1 MAEESGRGRRSSD
14 QIKVSDSSAISM
26 PIRNLISIV
35 AAVSVGV
42 WAFFGIQ
49 ERLNKLETFEQLIRK
64 DLKQAVSTLEADINK
79 NNEFRIKWPR
89 GELGQAS
96 ADQEQYLLIEH
107 LSGQVE
113 KIQTRIEEGMS
124 NGVNIKRLQTDMKEV
139 RVAVEKLKDKQRG
152 LMNGTSNPP

>member
-14 QIKVSDSSAISM
+14 QIKVSDSAAISM

-42 WAFFGIQ
+42 WAFFGVQ

-64 DLKQAVSTLEADINK
+64 DLDQAVSTLEADINK

-96 ADQEQYLLIEH
+96 AAQEQYLLIEH

-124 NGVNIKRLQTDMKEV
+124 NGVNIKRLQADMKEV
-139 RVAVEKLKDKQRG
+139 RDAVEKLKDKQRG
-152 LMNGTSNPP
+152 LMNGTSSPP

>member
-1 MAEESGRGRRSSD
+1 MAEEQGRGRRSSD
-14 QIKVSDSSAISM
+14 QIRVSDSSAISM

-35 AAVSVGV
+35 AAVSIGV
-42 WAFFGIQ
+42 WAFFGVQ

-64 DLKQAVSTLEADINK
+64 DLDQAIATLEADIGK

-113 KIQTRIEEGMS
+113 KIQNRLESGMS
-124 NGVNIKRLQTDMKEV
+124 NGVNIKRLQEDVQTLRSD
-139 RVAVEKLKDKQRG
+139 VEKLKDKQRG
-152 LMNGTSNPP
+152 LMNGSGGM

>member
-1 MAEESGRGRRSSD
+1 MSSD
-14 QIKVSDSSAISM
+14 DSLKVSDSSAIAM

-35 AAVSVGV
+35 LAVAVGV
-42 WAFFGIQ
+42 WAWFGVQ
-49 ERLNKLETFEQLIRK
+49 ERLNKLELFEQLIRK
-64 DLKQAVSTLEADINK
+64 DLETGFKELKADIDK

-107 LSGQVE
+107 LSGQVD

-124 NGVNIKRLQTDMKEV
+124 NGVNIVRLQEDTKTIRID
-139 RVAVEKLKDKQRG
+139 VEKLKDKQRG
-152 LMNGTSNPP
+152 LINGDKK

>member
-1 MAEESGRGRRSSD
+1 MAEEGRGRRNSD
-14 QIKVSDSSAISM
+14 LRVSDTSAISM

-42 WAFFGIQ
+42 WAFFGVQ

-64 DLKQAVSTLEADINK
+64 DLEQGVATLKADINK

-107 LSGQVE
+107 LGGQVE

-124 NGVNIKRLQTDMKEV
+124 NGVNIKRLQMDMKEV

-152 LMNGTSNPP
+152 LMNGKGR

>member
-1 MAEESGRGRRSSD
+1 MAEESGRGRRTSD
-14 QIKVSDSSAISM
+14 QIRVSDTSAISM

-35 AAVSVGV
+35 AAVSIGV
-42 WAFFGIQ
+42 WAFFGVQ

-113 KIQTRIEEGMS
+113 KIQNRIEAGMS
-124 NGVNIKRLQTDMKEV
+124 NGVNLTRLQQDVKTLRAD
-139 RVAVEKLKDKQRG
+139 VETLKDKQRM
-152 LMNGTSNPP
+152 MNGGSK

>member
-1 MAEESGRGRRSSD
+1 MSSD
-14 QIKVSDSSAISM
+14 DSLKVSDSSAIAM

-35 AAVSVGV
+35 LAVAVGV
-42 WAFFGIQ
+42 WAWFGVQ
-49 ERLNKLETFEQLIRK
+49 ERLNKLELFEQLIRK
-64 DLKQAVSTLEADINK
+64 DLETGFKELKADIDK

-107 LSGQVE
+107 LSGQVD

-124 NGVNIKRLQTDMKEV
+124 NGVNIIRLQEDTKTIRID
-139 RVAVEKLKDKQRG
+139 VEKLKDKQRG
-152 LMNGTSNPP
+152 LINGDKK

>member
-1 MAEESGRGRRSSD
+1 MAEEQGRGRRSSD
-14 QIKVSDSSAISM
+14 QIRVSDSSAISM

-35 AAVSVGV
+35 AAVSIGV
-42 WAFFGIQ
+42 WAFFGVQ

-64 DLKQAVSTLEADINK
+64 DLDQAVSTLEADIGK

-113 KIQTRIEEGMS
+113 KIQNRLESGMS
-124 NGVNIKRLQTDMKEV
+124 NGVNIKRLQEDVQTFRSD
-139 RVAVEKLKDKQRG
+139 VEKLKDKQRG
-152 LMNGTSNPP
+152 LMNGGDG

>member
-1 MAEESGRGRRSSD
+1 MAEEAGRGRRSSD
-14 QIKVSDSSAISM
+14 QIRVSDSSAISM

-35 AAVSVGV
+35 AAVSIGV
-42 WAFFGIQ
+42 WAFFGVQ

-64 DLKQAVSTLEADINK
+64 DLDQAVSTLEADIGK

-113 KIQTRIEEGMS
+113 KIQNRLESGMS
-124 NGVNIKRLQTDMKEV
+124 NGVNIKRLQEDVQTLRSD
-139 RVAVEKLKDKQRG
+139 VEKLKDIQRG
-152 LMNGTSNPP
+152 LMNGGDG

>member
-1 MAEESGRGRRSSD
+1 MAEEQGRGRRSSD
-14 QIKVSDSSAISM
+14 QIRVSDTSAISM

-42 WAFFGIQ
+42 WAFFGVQ

-64 DLKQAVSTLEADINK
+64 DLDQAISTLEAVINK

-113 KIQTRIEEGMS
+113 KIQNRLESGMS
-124 NGVNIKRLQTDMKEV
+124 NGVNIKRLQEDVQTLRGD
-139 RVAVEKLKDKQRG
+139 VEKLKDKQRG
-152 LMNGTSNPP
+152 LMNGGDG

>member
-1 MAEESGRGRRSSD
+1 MAEEQGRGRRSSD
-14 QIKVSDSSAISM
+14 QIRVSDTSAISM

-42 WAFFGIQ
+42 WAFFGVQ

-64 DLKQAVSTLEADINK
+64 DLDQAISTLEADINK

-113 KIQTRIEEGMS
+113 KIQNRLESGMS
-124 NGVNIKRLQTDMKEV
+124 NGVNIKRLQVDVQTLRGD
-139 RVAVEKLKDKQRG
+139 VEKSKDKQRG
-152 LMNGTSNPP
+152 LMNGGDG

>member
-26 PIRNLISIV
+26 PIRNLLSIV

-64 DLKQAVSTLEADINK
+64 DLKQAISTLEADINK

-113 KIQTRIEEGMS
+113 KIQTRIEEGLS

-139 RVAVEKLKDKQRG
+139 RDAVEKLKDKQRG
-152 LMNGTSNPP
+152 LMNGASNSL

>member
-1 MAEESGRGRRSSD
+1 MAEEQGRGRRSSD
-14 QIKVSDSSAISM
+14 QIRVRDSSGISM

-35 AAVSVGV
+35 AAVSIGV
-42 WAFFGIQ
+42 WAFFGVQ

-64 DLKQAVSTLEADINK
+64 DLDQAVSTLEADIGK

-113 KIQTRIEEGMS
+113 KIQNRLESGMS
-124 NGVNIKRLQTDMKEV
+124 NGVNIKRLQEDVQTLRSD
-139 RVAVEKLKDKQRG
+139 VEKLKDKQRG
-152 LMNGTSNPP
+152 LMNGGDG

>member
-64 DLKQAVSTLEADINK
+64 DLDQAISTLEADINK

-124 NGVNIKRLQTDMKEV
+124 NGVNIKRLQADMKEV

-152 LMNGTSNPP
+152 LMNGTSSPP

>member
-14 QIKVSDSSAISM
+14 HIKVSDSSAISM

-64 DLKQAVSTLEADINK
+64 DLDQAISTLEADINK

-124 NGVNIKRLQTDMKEV
+124 NGVNIKRLQADMKEV

-152 LMNGTSNPP
+152 LMNGTSSPP

>member
-1 MAEESGRGRRSSD
+1 MAEADGRGRRRED
-14 QIKVSDSSAISM
+14 EIKISDSAAISM

-35 AAVSVGV
+35 AAVSIGV
-42 WAFFGIQ
+42 WAFFGVQ

-64 DLKQAVSTLEADINK
+64 DLDQAVSTLEADIGK

-113 KIQTRIEEGMS
+113 KIQNRLESGMS
-124 NGVNIKRLQTDMKEV
+124 NGVNIKRLQEDVQTLRSD
-139 RVAVEKLKDKQRG
+139 VEKLKDKQRG
-152 LMNGTSNPP
+152 LMNGGDG

>member
-79 NNEFRIKWPR
+79 NNEFSIKWPR

-113 KIQTRIEEGMS
+113 KIQTRIEQGMS

>member
-1 MAEESGRGRRSSD
+1 MADERGRRSSD

-26 PIRNLISIV
+26 PIRNLLSIV

-64 DLKQAVSTLEADINK
+64 DLKQAISTLEADINK

-113 KIQTRIEEGMS
+113 KIQTRIEEGLS

-139 RVAVEKLKDKQRG
+139 RDAVEKLKDKQRG
-152 LMNGTSNPP
+152 LMNGASNSL

>member
-1 MAEESGRGRRSSD
+1 MAEEQRGRRTSD
-14 QIKVSDSSAISM
+14 QIRVSDTSAISM

-35 AAVSVGV
+35 AAVSIGV
-42 WAFFGIQ
+42 WAFFGVQ

-113 KIQTRIEEGMS
+113 KIQNRIEAGMS
-124 NGVNIKRLQTDMKEV
+124 NGVNITRLQQDVKTLRAD
-139 RVAVEKLKDKQRG
+139 VETLKDKQRM
-152 LMNGTSNPP
+152 MNGGSK

>member
-1 MAEESGRGRRSSD
+1 MAEEQGRGRRSSD
-14 QIKVSDSSAISM
+14 QIRVSDTSAISM

-42 WAFFGIQ
+42 WAFFGVQ

-64 DLKQAVSTLEADINK
+64 DLDQAISTLEADINK

-113 KIQTRIEEGMS
+113 KIQNRLESGMS
-124 NGVNIKRLQTDMKEV
+124 NGVNIKRLQEDVQTLRGD
-139 RVAVEKLKDKQRG
+139 VEKLKDKQRG
-152 LMNGTSNPP
+152 LMNGGDG

>member
-1 MAEESGRGRRSSD
+1 MAEEQGRGRRSSD
-14 QIKVSDSSAISM
+14 QIRVSDTSAISM

-42 WAFFGIQ
+42 WAFFGVQ

-64 DLKQAVSTLEADINK
+64 DLDQAISTLEADINK

-113 KIQTRIEEGMS
+113 KIQNRLESGMS
-124 NGVNIKRLQTDMKEV
+124 NGVNIKRLQEDVQKL
-139 RVAVEKLKDKQRG
+139 RGDVEKLKDKQRG
-152 LMNGTSNPP
+152 LMNGGDG

>member
-14 QIKVSDSSAISM
+14 QIKISDSSAISM

-42 WAFFGIQ
+42 WAFFGVQ

-64 DLKQAVSTLEADINK
+64 DLDQAVSTLEADINK

-124 NGVNIKRLQTDMKEV
+124 NGVNIKRLQADMKEV
-139 RVAVEKLKDKQRG
+139 RDAVEKLKDKQRG
-152 LMNGTSNPP
+152 LMNGTSSPP

>member
-1 MAEESGRGRRSSD
+1 
-14 QIKVSDSSAISM
+14 M
-26 PIRNLISIV
+26 PVRNLISIV

-42 WAFFGIQ
+42 WAFFGVQ

-64 DLKQAVSTLEADINK
+64 DLETGLKELNTELGK
-79 NNEFRIKWPR
+79 NSEFRIKWPR

-124 NGVNIKRLQTDMKEV
+124 NGVNIKRLQEDVQTLRSD
-139 RVAVEKLKDKQRG
+139 VEKLKDKQRG
-152 LMNGTSNPP
+152 LINGDGGA

>member
-1 MAEESGRGRRSSD
+1 MAEERGRRTGD
-14 QIKVSDSSAISM
+14 QIKVSDSSSISM
-26 PIRNLISIV
+26 PVRNLISIV

-42 WAFFGIQ
+42 WAFFGVQ

-64 DLKQAVSTLEADINK
+64 DLETGLKELNTELGK
-79 NNEFRIKWPR
+79 NSEIRIKWPR

-124 NGVNIKRLQTDMKEV
+124 NGVNIKRLQEDVQTLRSD
-139 RVAVEKLKDKQRG
+139 VEKLKDKQRG
-152 LMNGTSNPP
+152 LINGDGGA

>member
-1 MAEESGRGRRSSD
+1 MAEEQRGRRTSD
-14 QIKVSDSSAISM
+14 QIRVSDTSAISM

-35 AAVSVGV
+35 AAVSIGV
-42 WAFFGIQ
+42 WAFFGVQ

-64 DLKQAVSTLEADINK
+64 DLKQAVSTLEAEINK

-113 KIQTRIEEGMS
+113 KIQNRIEAGMS
-124 NGVNIKRLQTDMKEV
+124 NGVNITRLQQDVKTLRAD
-139 RVAVEKLKDKQRG
+139 VETLKDKQRM
-152 LMNGTSNPP
+152 MNGGSK

>member
-1 MAEESGRGRRSSD
+1 MAEEAGRGRRTSD
-14 QIKVSDSSAISM
+14 QIRVSDTSAISM

-35 AAVSVGV
+35 AAVSIGV
-42 WAFFGIQ
+42 WAFFGVQ

-113 KIQTRIEEGMS
+113 KIQNRIEAGMS
-124 NGVNIKRLQTDMKEV
+124 NGVNITRLQQDVKTLRAD
-139 RVAVEKLKDKQRG
+139 VETLKDKQRM
-152 LMNGTSNPP
+152 MNGGSK

>member
-1 MAEESGRGRRSSD
+1 MAEEQCRGRRSSD
-14 QIKVSDSSAISM
+14 QIRVRDTSAISM

-42 WAFFGIQ
+42 WAFFGVQ

-64 DLKQAVSTLEADINK
+64 DLDQAISTLEADINK

-113 KIQTRIEEGMS
+113 KIQNRLESGMS
-124 NGVNIKRLQTDMKEV
+124 NGVNIKRLQEDVQTLRGD
-139 RVAVEKLKDKQRG
+139 VEKLKDKQRG
-152 LMNGTSNPP
+152 LMNGGDG

>member
-1 MAEESGRGRRSSD
+1 MAEEQGRGRRSSD
-14 QIKVSDSSAISM
+14 QIRVSDTSAISM

-42 WAFFGIQ
+42 WAFFGVQ

-64 DLKQAVSTLEADINK
+64 DLDQAISTLEADINK

-113 KIQTRIEEGMS
+113 KIQNRLESGMS
-124 NGVNIKRLQTDMKEV
+124 NGVNIKRLQEDVQTLRGD
-139 RVAVEKLKDKQRG
+139 VEKLKDKQRG
-152 LMNGTSNPP
+152 LLNGGDG